1 MGPTSQIISAGLFKS
16 KPWKPGMVPGRN
28 PRRVIMS
35 DMRDLSDMQELTEEE
50 LDIVAGGGFW
60 SRLVDNMVT
69 IYGTS
74 PASLLVGGLKSAVK
88 G

>member
-1 MGPTSQIISAGLFKS
+1 MGPTSQIISAGLFIVQALEA
-16 KPWKPGMVPGRN
+16 GMVPGRD

-35 DMRDLSDMQELTEEE
+35 DMRDLSDMQELTAEE

-60 SRLVDNMVT
+60 SRLVDNLETVFA
-69 IYGTS
+69 TS

-88 G
+88 D